1 MYTKGW
7 HIDAICDHL
16 EAVTNGD
23 IDRLLINVPPGT
35 MKSLATNVFWPAW
48 EWGPRNMPGNRYVC
62 ASYSQD
68 LTIRDNR
75 RTRTLVKSKW
85 YQALWGNRVQID
97 PEQDSKI
104 RFDTTRKGFKVA
116 TSVGGLGTGERG
128 DRVIIDDP
136 HNIKEGDSETVLK
149 STLLWFTEVMPT
161 RLNDPRTSPIIII
174 MQRVNAQD
182 VSGHVIANELGYT
195 HLMLPMEF
203 EPERKCIIEV
213 TGFEDPRTEEN
224 ELLWKERMPRRVV
237 ERDKK
242 VLGSYATAGQ
252 YQQRPAPRGGGMFKT
267 SWFNI
272 INVKPFGGKAVRAW
286 DLAATDDDANAAW
299 TVGFLMRRTPD
310 LRLVIEDIIRFRGS
324 PHKVEKALYE
334 TAENDGHGVYIS
346 IPQDPGQAGKAQKAS
361 FAKLLMGYN
370 VHFSPETGDK
380 ALRAQPFAAQ
390 AEAGNVD
397 IIRAE
402 WNGVFFDEAEE
413 FPASKFKDQFD
424 AGSRAFN
431 FLIPRKR
438 SHRYVAPELITNEY
452 TEANP
457 E

>member
-1 MYTKGW
+1 
-7 HIDAICDHL
+7 
-16 EAVTNGD
+16 
-23 IDRLLINVPPGT
+23 

-48 EWGPRNMPGNRYVC
+48 EWGPRDMPGNRYVC

-75 RTRTLVKSKW
+75 RTRMLVKSKW
-85 YQALWGNRVQID
+85 YQALWGDRVQID

-104 RFDTTRKGFKVA
+104 RFDTTRRGFKVA

-136 HNIKEGDSETVLK
+136 HNIKEGDSEVVLK

-182 VSGHVIANELGYT
+182 ISGHVLSSDFGYT

-203 EPERKCIIEV
+203 EPDRKCIIEV

-252 YQQRPAPRGGGMFKT
+252 YQQRPSPRGGGLFK
-267 SWFNI
+267 SMWFNI
-272 INVKPFGGKAVRAW
+272 IDIKPLGGKAVQAW
-286 DLAATDDDANAAW
+286 DLAATEDDANSAL
-299 TVGFLMRRTPD
+299 TVGILMRRTPGY
-310 LRLVIEDIIRFRGS
+310 RIVIEDIIRFRGS
-324 PHKVEKALYE
+324 PHRVEQAIYSA
-334 TAENDGHGVYIS
+334 AENDGHGVYIS

-361 FAKLLMGYN
+361 FIKLLMGYN

-380 ALRAQPFAAQ
+380 KLRAQPLAAQ

-397 IIRAE
+397 IVRAE
-402 WNGVFFDEAEE
+402 WNGAFLDEGED
-413 FPASKFKDQFD
+413 FPLGKFKDQFD
-424 AGSRAFN
+424 AASRGFV
-431 FLIPRKR
+431 FLIPKKKP
-438 SHRYVAPELITNEY
+438 VIVVGPEIIVDEFY
-452 TEANP
+452 QEDI